1 MVEPR
6 RCQSWQSYGSEVTNR
21 VAVYGPWRRS
31 KSFNKARHVLPQ
43 LLWVRR
49 RARSQGMPRLKKDF
63 EQYEAV
69 QHLQVDEEQKDRSL
83 SESVSVGQDSSFS
96 AVEPAR

>member
-1 MVEPR
+1 
-6 RCQSWQSYGSEVTNR
+6 
-21 VAVYGPWRRS
+21 
-31 KSFNKARHVLPQ
+31 
-43 LLWVRR
+43 
-49 RARSQGMPRLKKDF
+49 MPRLKKDF

-96 AVEPAR
+96 AVESAR